1 MNFGYKMTSTN
12 KQTSLGFTIIE
23 LIITIALLSVMLAVA
38 VPGFGNL
45 YQNNNL
51 ATASNRFVS
60 SISLARN
67 EAISRNTDVIM
78 CNINISNTGC
88 ANNGQWESG
97 WVVWVDLDGDGIIEN
112 PNDAGDLE
120 VIHREE
126 AMPAGYTLRAATYS
140 NIITFAPTGE
150 ASGDTTSQADTFR
163 LCDASQST
171 DTSRSINFNAVG
183 RAWVTTN
190 PVTSC
195 P

>member
-1 MNFGYKMTSTN
+1 MTSTTHQN
-12 KQTSLGFTIIE
+12 QPGFTIIE
-23 LIITIALLSVMLAVA
+23 LIITVALLATMLAVA
-38 VPGFGNL
+38 VPGFANL
-45 YQNNNL
+45 FQNNAL

-78 CNINISNTGC
+78 CNINISNTAC
-88 ANNGQWESG
+88 ATNGQWESG
-97 WVVWVDLDGDGIIEN
+97 WVVWVDLDGDGTIED
-112 PNDAGDLE
+112 PNDNGDLE

-150 ASGDTTSQADTFR
+150 ASGDSSSAADTFR
-163 LCDASQST
+163 LCDASQSP

-190 PVTSC
+190 PVTAC